1 MQGPVAMSEHKRLSM
16 RDNKAVSLAS
26 GTADLFLVGSDAQ
39 LWPLIA
45 VTGPIDLVGPD
56 DGPIDMVAVARV
68 GAKLTVLDDRGAQLE
83 KWCLALGERFGADLG
98 DLQPSD
104 EAAVRSRLKSFS
116 SAHVLACEQRGTT
129 EQEGTAAQDR
139 RLVEWTKSFLTASV
153 NHAGVVN
160 LDPDHL
166 TDPDLVL
173 TFRILGQVQ
182 GFDVVNPNLNQS
194 NEVEAVRA
202 IAVAS
207 AVRTR
212 KVSLSDGWNERTE
225 THLLGFI
232 TSAEGS
238 IMQPVALLPSR
249 SGYRIQRPGDLRPKP
264 IADEEIA
271 ALAPV
276 AYQVYVPLPHSR
288 PATVKDI
295 VKLAVKGTMS
305 LWLLVFGCAAA
316 SAILA
321 LATPVVSKTVLGVFV
336 PAGSSSA
343 IVLVGVVLCVLA
355 ITAAAL
361 VLVQALATSKLA
373 QVAQLRVTSA
383 IWDRTLNLPLRF
395 FREYQSGDL
404 ATRVQTIN
412 DLADKLNSQV
422 VTVVLAAVF
431 SLVNF
436 ALLFSYS
443 LPLAIAAAIL
453 IGITGFV
460 IVRLVFRQTAFTRQR
475 YKAQRESVSWLVQ
488 LITGLSKV
496 RVAGAEDRFTALTMN
511 IYAQDIGRMS
521 QSTLM
526 TGGRRAYFAGL
537 SALAPIVFFVI
548 VGTLMWSS
556 NGATIDPS
564 TYIAFSIA
572 FGTVL
577 GATTSL
583 VYAAPALGMI
593 KPALELIGPFL
604 ESTQT
609 QSVDAKPLG
618 QIAGKIEL
626 KDLSFRYQ
634 PSTPEVLKGISLVIN
649 PGEMTAIV
657 GPSGSGKTSILRMIT
672 GVESP
677 DSGEVLIDGHDLRD
691 IDGNDY
697 RRRIGTVIQG
707 GQVLAGSVLDNISG
721 GAEISEDAAWRAADA
736 ASIGDEIRAMPM
748 KLNSV
753 VSTSTFSGGQAQRIL
768 IARALA
774 RDPKILLFDEATS
787 ALDNESQ
794 DVVMESVSKLDL
806 TRVVIAHRLST
817 VMNAD
822 RILLIA
828 DGRLAEEGTYRSL
841 MERDGLFAE
850 LAKRQLS

>member
-1 MQGPVAMSEHKRLSM
+1 MSEHKRLSM

-68 GAKLTVLDDRGAQLE
+68 GAKLTVLDDRDAQLE
-83 KWCLALGERFGADLG
+83 KWCLALGERFRVDLG
-98 DLQPSD
+98 ELQQSD
-104 EAAVRSRLKSFS
+104 QAAVRSQLTSFS
-116 SAHVLACEQRGTT
+116 SAQVLACEQRGTT
-129 EQEGTAAQDR
+129 EQEGTAARDR
-139 RLVEWTKSFLTASV
+139 RLIQWTKSFLTASV
-153 NHAGVVN
+153 NQAGSVG

-166 TDPDLVL
+166 TDDDLVG
-173 TFRILGQVQ
+173 TFRTLGQVQ
-182 GFDVVNPNLNQS
+182 GFDVVRPTFNQS
-194 NEVEAVRA
+194 NEVEPVRA

-212 KVSLSDGWNERTE
+212 KVSLSDGWNAHTK
-225 THLLGFI
+225 TPLLGFI
-232 TSAEGS
+232 PSADGS

-249 SGYRIQRPGDLRPKP
+249 SGYRIQRPGDLKPKP
-264 IADEEIA
+264 ISDEEIA
-271 ALAPV
+271 ALAPM

-295 VKLAVKGTMS
+295 AKLAGKGTLS
-305 LWLLVFGCAAA
+305 LWLAILGCSAAA
-316 SAILA
+316 AILA
-321 LATPVVSKTVLGVFV
+321 LATPAIANTVLGVFV

-343 IVLVGVVLCVLA
+343 VALVGVVLCVLA
-355 ITAAAL
+355 ISSGMF
-361 VLVQALATSKLA
+361 VLVQNFATSALT
-373 QVAQLRVTSA
+373 QVAQLRVASA
-383 IWDRTLNLPLRF
+383 LWDRTLDLPLRF
-395 FREYQSGDL
+395 FRRYESGDL
-404 ATRVQTIN
+404 ATRLMIIDELTDQ
-412 DLADKLNSQV
+412 LNSQV
-422 VTVVLAAVF
+422 VTVVLTAVF

-436 ALLFSYS
+436 VLLLSYS
-443 LPLAIAAAIL
+443 LPLAIAAAVF

-460 IVRLVFRQTAFTRQR
+460 IVRVAFRFTELTGEQLTAS
-475 YKAQRESVSWLVQ
+475 RESMSWVVQ

-511 IYAQDIGRMS
+511 IFARGINVGS
-521 QSTLM
+521 KSTLLI
-526 TGGRRAYFAGL
+526 GKVQAYLGGL
-537 SALAPIVFFVI
+537 SALAPMVFFVI

-577 GATTSL
+577 GAIVGL
-583 VYAAPALGMI
+583 VAAVPAIALI
-593 KPALELIGPFL
+593 KPAMELINPIL

-618 QIAGKIEL
+618 LIAGKIEL

-634 PSTPEVLKGISLVIN
+634 PSTPIVLKGISLVIN
-649 PGEMTAIV
+649 SGEMTAIV

-707 GQVLAGSVLDNISG
+707 GQLLAGSILDNISG

-748 KLNSV
+748 KLNSL